1 MLDATYASATPKAA
15 TLPVFAIAASV
26 CIDGAS
32 GRDLDAARLTV
43 GRTEDELRDGDRE
56 REAPWTR
63 AARVDEE
70 NASALLHPRAVRVT
84 GQDRRKPGGGGLE
97 HELREVVDDVERVRS
112 QLDDVVDRQRDG
124 PRTVV
129 GVAADGPDRR
139 AGPQRF
145 QHGGSARVPPRGRW

>member
-1 MLDATYASATPKAA
+1 MLDARYASATPKAA

-32 GRDLDAARLTV
+32 GRDLDDARLTV
-43 GRTEDELRDGDRE
+43 RRTEDELRDGDRE

-84 GQDRRKPGGGGLE
+84 GQDRRKPGVGGLGS
-97 HELREVVDDVERVRS
+97 ELGEAVDAVGGVRPFPE
-112 QLDDVVDRQRDG
+112 DAVDRHWDDAATR
-124 PRTVV
+124 R
-129 GVAADGPDRR
+129 GV
-139 AGPQRF
+139 
-145 QHGGSARVPPRGRW
+145 